1 MKTVTAFLA
10 LALSLVLLLAVLP
23 AGAQPNDG
31 ALRIGDVLT
40 IGLPGEASFN
50 RDFPVDRKG
59 AITLPEAG
67 PVRIAGH
74 SLDAAAVMIRDAL
87 SHAYRDLDKLTV
99 TLKERKLPLTVL
111 GYVKNPGDVEL
122 PGSANVQTALVAA
135 GGISQGAQLDRMTV
149 THVDG
154 KREQFD
160 YKKYLDS
167 GDPSTLPRLEPL
179 DVIFVPASPL
189 TGNVQIEFDGRTLAA
204 TGDGAEER
212 SAVRIFGEVNTP
224 ATFAYRQG
232 ATVIDMIMRAGGVTR
247 YSAPEQIRILNKTKP
262 VVFNLQQYLDTGDKS
277 LLPDVEPGATIY
289 VPKQVEE
296 VRSGKQTVYVM
307 GEVAKPGAFE
317 TRDGATFVD
326 IIANAG
332 GPTRFADTR
341 QIHII
346 RADGKIENVDL
357 VKFSDGSGGKL
368 PPVLA
373 GDAIFVPEKNETNE
387 PSWLKIAP
395 TRAVQVLGALYKPGR
410 FEWSDE
416 MSIFDL
422 LANAGGP
429 TARADIAHIQ
439 ILRKDGDKA
448 APVLFDLDAFL
459 KGGGSLQS
467 VPKIHSGYVIMVPE
481 LPQDPADNKAQWMR
495 QGAERSIYVM
505 GQVGLPGRYAFSTGL
520 GFLDILTAANG
531 PTASADVRNIRV
543 AHRGEKGSRV
553 TRVNL
558 SLYFATGDEKL
569 LPKVRPGDVI
579 FVPDQTKNF
588 LDEPP
593 SEVVRV
599 LGAVGR
605 PGRYPYSDEMSILDL
620 LAEAGGPTGDAM
632 QDRIIVINMSS
643 AQTQAHVFD
652 LLGFAKTGDIRRI
665 PVVRAGDVIFIP
677 NHGQDEW
684 QQIASAIGS
693 MISAGSLVSMA
704 VTLSH
709 STGNTTGN

>member
-1 MKTVTAFLA
+1 
-10 LALSLVLLLAVLP
+10 
-23 AGAQPNDG
+23 
-31 ALRIGDVLT
+31 LRIGDVLT
-40 IGLPGEASFN
+40 IGLPGEAALN
-50 RDFPVDRKG
+50 KDFTVDRKG
-59 AITLPEAG
+59 AVTLPEAG
-67 PVRIAGH
+67 AVRVAGH
-74 SLDAAAVMIRDAL
+74 SLEAATVMIRDAL
-87 SHAYRDLDKLTV
+87 SHAYRDLDRLSV
-99 TLKERKLPLTVL
+99 ALKERKLPLTVL
-111 GYVKNPGDVEL
+111 GYVKNPGDIEL
-122 PGSANVQTALVAA
+122 PGDANVQTALVAA

-149 THVDG
+149 THADG

-167 GDPSTLPRLEPL
+167 GDPSTLPRLAPL

-189 TGNVQIEFDGRTLAA
+189 TGNVQIDFDGRTLAA

-212 SAVRIFGEVNTP
+212 SAIRIFGEVNTP
-224 ATFAYRQG
+224 ATFAYRKG

-247 YSAPEQIRILNKTKP
+247 YSAPEQIRILNNSKP
-262 VVFNLQQYLDTGDKS
+262 VVFNLQAYLDTGDKS
-277 LLPDVEPGATIY
+277 LLPEVEPGATIY

-296 VRSGKQTVYVM
+296 IRSGKLTVYVM

-317 TRDGATFVD
+317 TRAGASFID

-341 QIHII
+341 QIRII
-346 RADGKIENVDL
+346 RADGKIEQVDL
-357 VKFSDGSGGKL
+357 VKYADGSGGQL
-368 PPVLA
+368 PAVKP

-395 TRAVQVLGALYKPGR
+395 TRAVQVIGALYKPGR
-410 FEWSDE
+410 YEWSDE
-416 MSIFDL
+416 MSLFDL

-439 ILRKDGDKA
+439 ILRKEGDKA
-448 APVLFDLDAFL
+448 APVMFDLDSFL

-467 VPKIHSGYVIMVPE
+467 VPQIHPGYVINVPE

-495 QGAERSIYVM
+495 QGPERSIYVM
-505 GQVGLPGRYAFSTGL
+505 GQVGIPGRYAFSTGL

-558 SLYFATGDEKL
+558 SAYFATGDEKL

-579 FVPDQTKNF
+579 FVPDQNKNY

-599 LGAVGR
+599 LGAIGK

-620 LAEAGGPTGDAM
+620 LAEAGGPTSDAL
-632 QDRIIVINMSS
+632 QDRIIVINLSS

-652 LLGFAKTGDIRRI
+652 LLAFAKSGDIRRI
-665 PVVRAGDVIFIP
+665 PVVRAGDVIYIP

-684 QQIASAIGS
+684 QQITGAIGN
-693 MISAGSLVSMA
+693 MVSAASLAAVAVS
-704 VTLSH
+704 LSH
-709 STGNTTGN
+709 TNNQ